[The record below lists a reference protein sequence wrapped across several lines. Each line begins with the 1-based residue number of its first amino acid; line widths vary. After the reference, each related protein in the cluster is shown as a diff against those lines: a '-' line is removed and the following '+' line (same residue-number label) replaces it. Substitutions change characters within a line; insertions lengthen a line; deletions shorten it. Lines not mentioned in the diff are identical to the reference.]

1 MSGEP
6 CVWLEGPAEYEV
18 RGGVVH
24 AKVASDGKLFH
35 FCMSRATLRLMAEC
49 ATRTL
54 NAAEAGTVVDFPME
68 RAG

>member
-1 MSGEP
+1 MPGEP

-24 AKVASDGKLFH
+24 ARVDSDGKRFH
-35 FCMSRATLRLMAEC
+35 FCMSRATLRHMAEC
-49 ATRTL
+49 ATRAL
-54 NAAEAGTVVDFPME
+54 NSADSGEVIGFPME